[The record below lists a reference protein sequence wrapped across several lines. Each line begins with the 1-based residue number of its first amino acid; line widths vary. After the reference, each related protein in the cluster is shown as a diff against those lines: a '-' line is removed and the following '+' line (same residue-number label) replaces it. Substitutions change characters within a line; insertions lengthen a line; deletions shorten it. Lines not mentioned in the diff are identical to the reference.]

1 MNGYL
6 VSLFNDNVVMNSTI
20 FNKMP
25 ADLQTILIEEG
36 AKHELEA
43 LRLAAI
49 QNEVG
54 VKKNELAGLINVPF
68 SEELQALSDQAVLN
82 NVIPGWIRRVGGM
95 EDPIFDIFNEKVAPV
110 VNIRIE
116 ADGTVVKT
124 N

>member
-1 MNGYL
+1 
-6 VSLFNDNVVMNSTI
+6 MNSTI

-82 NVIPGWIRRVGGM
+82 NVLPGWIRRVGGM